1 MAQLV
6 LVPNPVVLAVQAGVF
21 LANVLVIKKLMLEPY
36 LAVRDR
42 REKLTQ
48 GNRDEAGAI
57 VARCE
62 AIASEVNQRLVSTA
76 QTAQKA
82 KEAIRNTALDKRNG
96 ILAAAE
102 AESRATVE
110 KMGAEIKQALA
121 AERAK
126 VPQVVHELTQQVFQ
140 LAVQ

>member
-21 LANVLVIKKLMLEPY
+21 LANVVVVKKLMLEPY

-48 GNRDEAGAI
+48 GNRDEASSI
-57 VARCE
+57 VTRCE
-62 AIASEVNQRLVSTA
+62 ALVTDINQRLVTTA

-82 KEAIRNTALDKRNG
+82 KESIRNAALEKRNAT
-96 ILAAAE
+96 LAAAE
-102 AESRATVE
+102 AEARATIE
-110 KMGAEIKQALA
+110 KMAAEVKQTLA

-126 VPQVVHELTQQVFQ
+126 VPQVVQQLTQQVFQ

>member
-21 LANVLVIKKLMLEPY
+21 LANVVVIKKLMLEPY

-57 VARCE
+57 VTRCE
-62 AIASEVNQRLVSTA
+62 ALATDINQRLVTTA
-76 QTAQKA
+76 QAAQKA
-82 KEAIRNTALDKRNG
+82 KESIRNAALEKRNAL
-96 ILAAAE
+96 LAAAE
-102 AESRATVE
+102 AESRATIE
-110 KMGAEIKQALA
+110 KMAAEVKQTLA

-126 VPQVVHELTQQVFQ
+126 VPQVVQQLTQQVFQ

>member
-21 LANVLVIKKLMLEPY
+21 LANVVVIKKLMLEPY

-57 VARCE
+57 VTRCE
-62 AIASEVNQRLVSTA
+62 ALATDINQRLVTTA

-82 KEAIRNTALDKRNG
+82 KESIRNTALEKRNA

-102 AESRATVE
+102 AESRATID
-110 KMGAEIKQALA
+110 KMAAEVKQTLA

-126 VPQVVHELTQQVFQ
+126 VPQVVQQLTQQVFQ

>member
-6 LVPNPVVLAVQAGVF
+6 LVPNPVVLAVQVGVF
-21 LANVLVIKKLMLEPY
+21 LANVVVIKKLMLEPY

-48 GNRDEAGAI
+48 GNRDEASAI
-57 VARCE
+57 VTRCE
-62 AIASEVNQRLVSTA
+62 SLATDINQRLVATA

-82 KEAIRNTALDKRNG
+82 KESIRNEALEKRNA

-102 AESRATVE
+102 AESHATIE
-110 KMGAEIKQALA
+110 KMAAEVKQTLA

-126 VPQVVHELTQQVFQ
+126 VPQVVQQLTQQVFQ